1 MLTTWNLKKKS
12 QIAIITVVI
21 SICDIILLFA
31 VLVSQLAATATVIE
45 NLIYGYGKFAVM
57 VYFPIQLI

>member
-1 MLTTWNLKKKS
+1 MLTTWNLKKR

-21 SICDIILLFA
+21 SICDIILFFA
-31 VLVSQLAATATVIE
+31 VLVSQLAATVIA

-57 VYFPIQLI
+57 VYFPFQLI